1 MESFFCKGK
10 DQRGCGMIKEYGILF
25 QSMAIAIEEMRN
37 GRRQIDAVKFTESLI
52 EMRKLAIIRFGRKN
66 HAMGGV

>member
-1 MESFFCKGK
+1 MAYGIFFCEGK

-37 GRRQIDAVKFTESLI
+37 GRRQIDAVTFTENQSSQMI
-52 EMRKLAIIRFGRKN
+52 EKLLREEIQRW
-66 HAMGGV
+66 